1 MFDRESVKLI
11 FELLNVCLK
20 AVVVTFVVQYME
32 ERRKVQSGEKERNQ
46 KEFAVLLVLVITL
59 LGLINS
65 VVIFMTSAFGFSS
78 KDIILAS
85 EAGVKAGIQAAKSEF
100 HHVHSSAKP
109 TSHSTGRSNATLRFT
124 EPFGHESGDF
134 ADLH

>member
-32 ERRKVQSGEKERNQ
+32 ERRKVQSGEKEKNQ
-46 KEFAVLLVLVITL
+46 KEFAVLLVLVVTL

-65 VVIFMTSAFGFSS
+65 VVIFMSSAFGFSTN
-78 KDIILAS
+78 DLVLAS
-85 EAGVKAGIQAAKSEF
+85 EAGVKAGMLAAKNEF
-100 HHVHSSAKP
+100 HEVHSSFKTP
-109 TSHSTGRSNATLRFT
+109 NGRSLSF
-124 EPFGHESGDF
+124 
-134 ADLH
+134 LHKD